1 MLCAA
6 LVPVLFGSTGTDDN
20 FPGTSLM
27 AAPRDTV
34 FISEPVRFG
43 VVPGLTLLRGALYAP
58 VTSSSVSRMD
68 LDGAVFDF
76 DVSGGRTEP
85 DDQANL
91 SEPAD
96 LSERDTIIDVA
107 NGIVAPLVEQLR
119 AGAFEILVVR
129 RGTLTFHS
137 TSGTA
142 ETISDLQAEVSPR
155 RKGALA
161 AQGMFNLRGQRLTF
175 EAVASQPTD
184 KRGQAWPLKF
194 TIKTAALEASFD
206 GRAELESGLE
216 LQGHADLSVANV
228 PHVARMFGVP
238 GFPGKVLNAVRVKG
252 SFDWAHGAIA
262 FEKANVNV
270 DGNEASGAVALSL
283 MAHRPTVEATL
294 AFASFDVGPY
304 LPGTPLQPSILEP
317 AKAWQKVEISMPLIE
332 HVDADL
338 RVSAGKVMVNG
349 TELGRGAV
357 TLAAK
362 SGHLLA
368 DVAELEIGGGRLSAQ
383 ITADMT
389 KWTPRYA
396 LRGKIED
403 FEIGPATMGL
413 FGFDFLTG
421 RSMLAFDVTSTG
433 QSAGDVMRRLSGR
446 LTMTMPEGGR
456 LAVDVN
462 ALRQQG
468 NSNSLVGWGPAA
480 KGQTSFDQL
489 EARALILDGVVVA
502 EAVHGRAG
510 MLGLAATGAIN
521 VAEHKLDVRLHM
533 KPNVPIDQPVKLA
546 DILAGDS
553 VSLQGPWHEPVVR
566 VEDTGPLP

>member
-6 LVPVLFGSTGTDDN
+6 LTPVLFGSTGTDDS

-34 FISEPVRFG
+34 FITEPVRFG
-43 VVPGLTLLRGALYAP
+43 VVPGLTLLRGALYAQ
-58 VTSSSVSRMD
+58 VSTTSPSVSRID
-68 LDGAVFDF
+68 LDSAVFDF
-76 DVSGGRTEP
+76 DVSGGRTNSA
-85 DDQANL
+85 DQGNL
-91 SEPAD
+91 PEGDAI
-96 LSERDTIIDVA
+96 TDVA
-107 NGIVAPLVEQLR
+107 NRIVAPLVEQLS

-129 RGTLTFHS
+129 RGTLTFHGR
-137 TSGTA
+137 SGTA
-142 ETISDLQAEVSPR
+142 ETVSDLQAEVSPR
-155 RKGALA
+155 RKGAVV
-161 AQGMFNLRGQRLTF
+161 AQGMFNFRGQRLTF
-175 EAVASQPTD
+175 EGMLGQPTD
-184 KRGQAWPLKF
+184 KRVEHAWPLKF
-194 TIKTAALEASFD
+194 TIKTDALEASFD

-216 LQGHADLSVANV
+216 LQGNAVLSVANV

-238 GFPGKVLNAVRVKG
+238 VYPGKVLNALHVKG
-252 SFDWAHGAIA
+252 LFDWARGAIA
-262 FEKANVNV
+262 FEKAEVNV

-283 MAHRPTVEATL
+283 VAQRPTVEATL

-304 LPGTPLQPSILEP
+304 LTAPPQPSIIELP
-317 AKAWQKVEISMPLIE
+317 IKAWQKVEISMPLIK
-332 HVDADL
+332 HIDADL

-349 TELGRGAV
+349 AVLGRGAV

-368 DVAELEIGGGRLSAQ
+368 DVAELEIGGGRISAQ

-413 FGFDFLTG
+413 FGFDVLTG
-421 RSMLAFDVTSTG
+421 RSMLAFDVAGTG

-446 LTMTMPEGGR
+446 ATLTMREGGR

-468 NSNSLVGWGPAA
+468 NNKSLVGWGPAA

-489 EARALILDGVVVA
+489 EARAVILDGVVVA
-502 EAVHGRAG
+502 EAVYARSG

-521 VAEHKLDVRLHM
+521 VTEHKLDVRLHL

-546 DILAGDS
+546 DILAGES

-566 VEDTGPLP
+566 VEEATPLP

>member
-6 LVPVLFGSTGTDDN
+6 LVPVFFSSTRTDDN

-34 FISEPVRFG
+34 FISEPIRFG
-43 VVPGLTLLRGALYAP
+43 VAPGLTLLRGSLYAP
-58 VTSSSVSRMD
+58 VASTSSSVSRID

-76 DVSGGRTEP
+76 DVSGGRT
-85 DDQANL
+85 DSADQGN
-91 SEPAD
+91 
-96 LSERDTIIDVA
+96 LSERDTVIDVA
-107 NGIVAPLVEQLR
+107 NRIVAPLVEQLR

-142 ETISDLQAEVSPR
+142 ETINDLQAEVSPR
-155 RKGALA
+155 RKGAVV
-161 AQGMFNLRGQRLTF
+161 AQGMFNFRGQRLTF
-175 EAVASQPTD
+175 EAVLAQPAD
-184 KRGQAWPLKF
+184 KRVGHAWPLKF

-228 PHVARMFGVP
+228 PHLARMFGVP
-238 GFPGKVLNAVRVKG
+238 VFPGKVLNALHVKG
-252 SFDWAHGAIA
+252 LFDWARGAIA
-262 FEKANVNV
+262 FEKAQVNV

-304 LPGTPLQPSILEP
+304 FAGSPLLPSLLELP
-317 AKAWQKVEISMPLIE
+317 AKAWQKVEISMPLIK

-349 TELGRGAV
+349 MVLGRGAL

-368 DVAELEIGGGRLSAQ
+368 DVAELEIGGGRISAQ

-403 FEIGPATMGL
+403 FEIGPTTMGL
-413 FGFDFLTG
+413 FGCDFLTG
-421 RSMLAFDVTSTG
+421 RSTLAFDVASTG

-446 LTMTMPEGGR
+446 VTMTMPEGGR
-456 LAVDVN
+456 LAVDVS

-468 NSNSLVGWGPAA
+468 TSNSLVGWGPAA

-489 EARALILDGVVVA
+489 EARAIILDGVVVA
-502 EAVHGRAG
+502 EAVQGRSG
-510 MLGLAATGAIN
+510 VLGLAATGAIN
-521 VAEHKLDVRLHM
+521 VSEHKLDVRLHM
-533 KPNVPIDQPVKLA
+533 KPNVPIDQPIKLA

-553 VSLQGPWHEPVVR
+553 VSLQGPWHEPVIR
-566 VEDTGPLP
+566 VEDATPLP

>member
-6 LVPVLFGSTGTDDN
+6 LVPVLCGSTGTDDSY
-20 FPGTSLM
+20 PGASLM

-34 FISEPVRFG
+34 YITEPIRFG

-58 VTSSSVSRMD
+58 VSTTSSSISRID
-68 LDGAVFDF
+68 LDSAVFDF
-76 DVSGGRTEP
+76 DVSAGRA
-85 DDQANL
+85 DSGDQGNL
-91 SEPAD
+91 PEGDAI
-96 LSERDTIIDVA
+96 TDVA
-107 NGIVAPLVEQLR
+107 NRIVAPLVEQLC

-137 TSGTA
+137 TLGTA
-142 ETISDLQAEVSPR
+142 ETVSDLQAEVSPR
-155 RKGALA
+155 RKGALV
-161 AQGMFNLRGQRLTF
+161 AQGMFNFRGQRLTF
-175 EAVASQPTD
+175 EGMLGQPTD
-184 KRGQAWPLKF
+184 KRVGHAWPLKF
-194 TIKTAALEASFD
+194 TIKTAVFEASFD
-206 GRAELESGLE
+206 GRAGLESGLE
-216 LQGHADLSVANV
+216 LQGNADFSVANL

-238 GFPGKVLNAVRVKG
+238 VYPGKVLNALHVKG
-252 SFDWAHGAIA
+252 LFDWARGAIA
-262 FEKANVNV
+262 FEKAEVNV

-283 MAHRPTVEATL
+283 VAHRPTVEATL

-304 LPGTPLQPSILEP
+304 LTASPPLPSIIELP
-317 AKAWQKVEISMPLIE
+317 IKAWQKVEISMPLIK
-332 HVDADL
+332 HIDADL
-338 RVSAGKVMVNG
+338 RVSAGKVTVNG
-349 TELGRGAV
+349 TVLGRGAV

-368 DVAELEIGGGRLSAQ
+368 DVAELEIGGGRISAQ

-413 FGFDFLTG
+413 FGFDVLTG
-421 RSMLAFDVTSTG
+421 RSMLAFDVAGTG

-446 LTMTMPEGGR
+446 ATLTMPEGGR

-468 NSNSLVGWGPAA
+468 NNKSLVGWGPAA
-480 KGQTSFDQL
+480 KGQTSFDRL
-489 EARALILDGVVVA
+489 EARAVILDGVVVA
-502 EAVHGRAG
+502 EAVHGRSG

-521 VAEHKLDVRLHM
+521 VPEHKLDVRLHL

-546 DILAGDS
+546 DILAGES

-566 VEDTGPLP
+566 VEEATPLP